1 MSFPVTVTAELYDFD
16 LGTLIATLDNAIGIT
31 FMDELSGPGT
41 GQLSLPLLDANA
53 ADLVSGRYIQ
63 IRLNGSTR
71 FTFRIEGRPQFQQID
86 VGEEVA
92 QVLTVSGRGL
102 GGLLDDAIIRPEFN
116 LDLPLDSSWRL
127 FSCFSPNYPNAGT
140 WGDAVELY
148 EYRDGVA
155 AGLRYEAVAD
165 AADVVTFYPSPI
177 GFPWPNSPK
186 NGNGVDPTP
195 TYIPTYWIWPDSAA
209 EGDEGYAFFRDSFTL
224 ATDQPV
230 TFSVT
235 GDNLVTLYLE
245 GVPILGEAN
254 DTLMWLG
261 FKEVTIW
268 LPGGTYMVG
277 AVVQNIETDL
287 AFNPGGFLYAAYVSA
302 SDEGGETV
310 AWVQAQVSNS
320 SWKATFSA
328 TTWPG
333 WTPGQIVSQV
343 LSESAAR
350 DFWALVDG
358 GVGIT
363 ETWDPFLD
371 SGGNDWDSLDAATTS
386 EFVPSFA
393 IEVGKTMLDLMDQLH
408 NEGWVDWHMQG
419 DKPFLDMWTAGEAGT
434 STAVSFTAGTN
445 IVGLERGATKPYANS
460 LLVQWAKGFTVVE
473 DAAAITAL
481 GYRVEDLYR
490 TDAESLTDAQR
501 LGRIELARRTQA
513 EDAAIIMVIEPT
525 SSADAPYQ
533 GFDLGDYVSIPQADG
548 TGTESKQVL
557 SISCQQDEEG
567 YAVFTM
573 ELGRR
578 WQNKERDISSLLR
591 SIGGKTLGSAAD
603 HGVVD

>member
-1 MSFPVTVTAELYDFD
+1 MSYPIAVTARLYAPD
-16 LGTLIATLDNAIGIT
+16 LDTLIATLDNAIGIT

-41 GQLSLPLLDANA
+41 GQLSLPLDDANA
-53 ADLVSGRYIQ
+53 ASLISGRYIQ
-63 IRLNGSTR
+63 IRLGGTTR
-71 FTFRIEGRPQFQQID
+71 FTFRIEGKPQYQQID
-86 VGEEVA
+86 LGEEVA

-102 GGLLDDAIIRPEFN
+102 GGLLDDAIIRPEFD
-116 LDLPLDSSWRL
+116 LSLPLDSSWRL
-127 FSCFSPNYPNAGT
+127 FSCFSPNFPNAAS
-140 WGDAVELY
+140 WGASTELY
-148 EYRDGVA
+148 EYQDGVA
-155 AGLRYEAVAD
+155 EALRYEAVAD
-165 AADVVTFYPSPI
+165 ADDVVSYYPSPI

-186 NGNGVDPTP
+186 NGNGFEPTP

-209 EGDEGYAFFRDSFTL
+209 EGDEGYAFFRESFTL

-235 GDNLVTLYLE
+235 ADNLFTLFLE
-245 GVPILGEAN
+245 GVPILGEDN

-261 FKEVTIW
+261 YKEVTIW

-277 AVVQNIETDL
+277 AVVQNIVTDL
-287 AFNPGGFLYAAYVSA
+287 AFNPGGFLYAAYVTTSE
-302 SDEGGETV
+302 EGGETV
-310 AWVQAQVSNS
+310 AWVQAQVSNDA
-320 SWKATFSA
+320 WAATFSA

-343 LSESAAR
+343 LSESAGR

-358 GVGIT
+358 GNGIT
-363 ETWDPFLD
+363 ETWTDFADTD
-371 SGGNDWDSLDAATTS
+371 SNDWDSLDGETTS
-386 EFVPSFA
+386 EYIPTFA
-393 IEVGKTMLDLMDQLH
+393 IEVGKTVLDLMDQLH

-419 DKPFLDMWTAGEAGT
+419 DKPYLDMWAAGEVGSSSGVTFA
-434 STAVSFTAGTN
+434 AGTN

-473 DAAAITAL
+473 DSAAITAL

-490 TDAESLTDAQR
+490 TDAESLADAQR
-501 LGRIELARRTQA
+501 LGRIELAGRTQS
-513 EDAAIIMVIEPT
+513 EDAAIVMVIEPT
-525 SSADAPYQ
+525 SSTDAPYE
-533 GFDLGDYVSIPQADG
+533 GFALGDYVLIPQVDG
-548 TGTESKQVL
+548 TGTDSKQVL

-567 YAVFTM
+567 YAVFTL

-578 WQNKERDISSLLR
+578 WQNKERDIASLLR
-591 SIGGKTLGSAAD
+591 SLGGKTLGSAAD